1 MKRFLFAI
9 LTLIAFTATAQ
20 VENSIVLDAKSFR
33 AVQQDELTGV
43 NIDPIGL
50 DHSRQACAR
59 IKIKFDRMSKAQIDA
74 LEVKMRSNTDLTK
87 QKVADYYDNVLIL
100 EMTAKPNTRFYFYSP
115 EFGESNEVTLNLE
128 GNREYEMLASLNQT
142 FSIVVSSN
150 AENVDIYLDDVF
162 KGKTD
167 SSKSLTIKEVMI
179 GAHTLKAVYGTVS
192 SQQSI
197 EVNSGSILFR
207 QNVDTAASRPQ
218 FVVFAVEPQSAVVTI
233 EGKHYSLTDGAMRLV
248 LESGTYNYTVSAAGY
263 HSQSGTF
270 TVAGSKVTK
279 QIALTAD
286 VATVTLTVADNA
298 EIWVNG
304 EKVGNSRWSGTLN
317 SGTYIFE
324 AKKAGHSTT
333 TTSKH
338 ITSDKPQQSYTL
350 DSPKPLFGSLMI
362 DGTPIMANVTID
374 GKIVGQLPLTLDN
387 LLIGNHTVIISKSG
401 YNAHTQTVTI
411 TEGKTATVNATLT
424 KQTSQTP
431 NSTSASSG
439 KVYKVGDYYNENGK
453 KGVVFE
459 VSADGRSGKI
469 VSMKQSSEELQWSSD
484 SAEQKRLIGANSKT
498 DGAANMA
505 KVKAIYGW
513 QSKYPAFKWC
523 ADLGEGWYLPS
534 KEELHT
540 IYKCKDKLNPK
551 LTDKLLFTYWSST
564 EDDFQWSSG
573 EFCAWSVFVY
583 GGDTY
588 SNNKHY
594 DIYVRAV
601 SAFGDSSK
609 TESAAT
615 TVSNRKTSAPY
626 KVGDYYND
634 GVKEGVVFDVSADG
648 KSGKIVSM
656 GETWVDWT
664 TDGKEQS
671 RIIGA
676 SSTTDG
682 AYNMTVVKSVPDW
695 EEKYPNF
702 KWCANLGVGWYLP
715 AIEELKLLILDNT
728 VYNAVNRTLAAN
740 KGTLL
745 ANKETV
751 SYLISYLSSTEENQK
766 PNNEYKAWH
775 VFVKFGYTLD
785 LGKNRSGRA
794 RAVATFGDVSNW
806 QQSISGVKTYKVG
819 DYYNEN
825 GKQGVVIE
833 VRDGGSHGKIV
844 SMTQTELPWSD
855 KSGQRQ
861 IIGANSNINGAYN
874 MSIITAIP
882 KWEEKY
888 HAFKWC
894 ADLGEDWYLP
904 TTEDLLTIYRNKKI
918 INSKL
923 TDKILDE
930 SYWSSREDSENK
942 LCANFISMSNGSCMA
957 LGKVYYQY
965 VRAVAN
971 F

>member
-20 VENSIVLDAKSFR
+20 IEHSIVLDAKSFR
-33 AVQQDELTGV
+33 AVQQDELTGL

-59 IKIKFDRMSKAQIDA
+59 IKIKFDRMNKAQIDA

-162 KGKTD
+162 KGTTD
-167 SSKSLTIKEVMI
+167 GSKSLTIKEVMI

-192 SQQSI
+192 SQQTI

-218 FVVFAVEPQSAVVTI
+218 FVVFAVEPHSAVVTI
-233 EGKHYSLTDGAMRLV
+233 DGKHYSLTDGAMRLV

-286 VATVTLTVADNA
+286 AATVILTVADNA

-338 ITSDKPQQSYTL
+338 ITSDNPQQSYTL
-350 DSPKPLFGSLMI
+350 DSPKPLFGSLIVDGSPLMADVAI
-362 DGTPIMANVTID
+362 DGV
-374 GKIVGQLPLTLDN
+374 GVGQMPLSLDN
-387 LLIGNHTVIISKSG
+387 LLVGEHKITVSKSG
-401 YNAHTQTVTI
+401 YQPYSATI
-411 TEGKTATVNATLT
+411 TVAEGRTATVNATLT
-424 KQTSQTP
+424 KQTSQT
-431 NSTSASSG
+431 SSSSSG
-439 KVYKVGDYYNENGK
+439 KIYKVGDYYNENGK
-453 KGVVFE
+453 QGVVFE

-469 VSMKQSSEELQWSSD
+469 VSMKQSSEELRWSSD
-484 SAEQKRLIGANSKT
+484 SAEQKRLIGANSET
-498 DGAANMA
+498 NGAYNMA
-505 KVKAIYGW
+505 KVKVISGW
-513 QSKYPAFKWC
+513 RDKYPAFKWC
-523 ADLGEGWYLPS
+523 ADRGEGWYLPS

-564 EDDFQWSSG
+564 EDDYQSSSG
-573 EFCAWSVFVY
+573 AFCAWHVY
-583 GGDTY
+583 IPDGYTF
-588 SNNKHY
+588 SNYKRFY
-594 DIYVRAV
+594 VYVRAV

-615 TVSNRKTSAPY
+615 TSAP
-626 KVGDYYND
+626 
-634 GVKEGVVFDVSADG
+634 
-648 KSGKIVSM
+648 
-656 GETWVDWT
+656 
-664 TDGKEQS
+664 
-671 RIIGA
+671 
-676 SSTTDG
+676 
-682 AYNMTVVKSVPDW
+682 
-695 EEKYPNF
+695 
-702 KWCANLGVGWYLP
+702 
-715 AIEELKLLILDNT
+715 
-728 VYNAVNRTLAAN
+728 
-740 KGTLL
+740 
-745 ANKETV
+745 
-751 SYLISYLSSTEENQK
+751 
-766 PNNEYKAWH
+766 
-775 VFVKFGYTLD
+775 
-785 LGKNRSGRA
+785 
-794 RAVATFGDVSNW
+794 
-806 QQSISGVKTYKVG
+806 YKVG

-825 GKQGVVIE
+825 GKQGVVFE
-833 VRDGGSHGKIV
+833 VSADGRSGKIV
-844 SMTQTELPWSD
+844 SMKQSVERLKWSSD
-855 KSGQRQ
+855 DAEQKRL
-861 IIGANSNINGAYN
+861 IGANSKTDGAAN
-874 MSIITAIP
+874 MAKVKARPDWQS
-882 KWEEKY
+882 KY
-888 HAFKWC
+888 PAFKWC
-894 ADLGEDWYLP
+894 VDLGEGWYLP
-904 TTEDLLTIYRNKKI
+904 SIEELKVFTLNTAIHDAVNRTLIARGGT
-918 INSKL
+918 KL
-923 TDKILDE
+923 YDKGE
-930 SYWSSREDSENK
+930 NGWYWSSTESDEK
-942 LCANFISMSNGSCMA
+942 YKGYFCVWIVEMLGGYTGSYRKDDD
-957 LGKVYYQY
+957 GY
-965 VRAVAN
+965 VRAVSA

>member
-20 VENSIVLDAKSFR
+20 MENSIVLDAKSFR
-33 AVQQDELTGV
+33 AVQQDALTGV

-59 IKIKFDRMSKAQIDA
+59 VKIKFDRMNKAQIDA

-167 SSKSLTIKEVMI
+167 GSKSLTIKEVMI

-233 EGKHYSLTDGAMRLV
+233 DGKHYSLTDGAMRLV

-263 HSQSGTF
+263 HSQSGSF

-338 ITSDKPQQSYTL
+338 ITSDNPQQSYTL
-350 DSPKPLFGSLMI
+350 DSPKPLFGSLI
-362 DGTPIMANVTID
+362 VDGSPLMADVAVD
-374 GKIVGQLPLTLDN
+374 GKSVGQMPLSLDN
-387 LLIGNHTVIISKSG
+387 LLVGEHKITVSKSG
-401 YNAHTQTVTI
+401 YQPYTTTVTI
-411 TEGKTATVNATLT
+411 AEGKAASVNITLT
-424 KQTSQTP
+424 KQTS
-431 NSTSASSG
+431 SSSSSG
-439 KVYKVGDYYNENGK
+439 KIYKVGDYYSENGK
-453 KGVVFE
+453 K
-459 VSADGRSGKI
+459 
-469 VSMKQSSEELQWSSD
+469 
-484 SAEQKRLIGANSKT
+484 
-498 DGAANMA
+498 
-505 KVKAIYGW
+505 
-513 QSKYPAFKWC
+513 
-523 ADLGEGWYLPS
+523 
-534 KEELHT
+534 
-540 IYKCKDKLNPK
+540 
-551 LTDKLLFTYWSST
+551 
-564 EDDFQWSSG
+564 
-573 EFCAWSVFVY
+573 
-583 GGDTY
+583 
-588 SNNKHY
+588 
-594 DIYVRAV
+594 
-601 SAFGDSSK
+601 
-609 TESAAT
+609 
-615 TVSNRKTSAPY
+615 
-626 KVGDYYND
+626 
-634 GVKEGVVFDVSADG
+634 GVVFDVSADG

-656 GETWVDWT
+656 GETWEDWT

-702 KWCANLGVGWYLP
+702 KWCANLGEGWYLP

-775 VFVKFGYTLD
+775 VFVKYGYTLD
-785 LGKNRSGRA
+785 LGKDRSGLA

-904 TTEDLLTIYRNKKI
+904 TTEDLRTIYRNKKI

-942 LCANFISMSNGSCMA
+942 LCADFISMSNGSCMA
-957 LGKVYYQY
+957 LGKVYYRY

>member
-20 VENSIVLDAKSFR
+20 VENSIVIDTKSFR
-33 AVQQDELTGV
+33 AVQTDALTGV

-59 IKIKFDRMSKAQIDA
+59 VKIKFDRMSKAQIDA

-100 EMTAKPNTRFYFYSP
+100 EMTAKPNTRFYLYSP

-150 AENVDIYLDDVF
+150 TENVDIYLDDVF

-167 SSKSLTIKEVMI
+167 GSKSLTIKEVMI

-192 SQQSI
+192 SQQTI

-233 EGKHYSLTDGAMRLV
+233 DGKHYSLTDGAMRLV

-286 VATVTLTVADNA
+286 AATVTLTVADNA

-338 ITSDKPQQSYTL
+338 ITSDNPQQSYTL
-350 DSPKPLFGSLMI
+350 DSPKPLFGSLIVDGSPLMADVAI
-362 DGTPIMANVTID
+362 DGV
-374 GKIVGQLPLTLDN
+374 GVGQMPLSLDN
-387 LLIGNHTVIISKSG
+387 LLVGEHKVTVSKSG
-401 YNAHTQTVTI
+401 YQPYTTTI
-411 TEGKTATVNATLT
+411 TIAEGKAATV
-424 KQTSQTP
+424 
-431 NSTSASSG
+431 SAELIKGS
-439 KVYKVGDYYNENGK
+439 KIYKVGDYYNENGK
-453 KGVVFE
+453 EGVVFE

-469 VSMKQSSEELQWSSD
+469 VSMKQSAEELEWSSD
-484 SAEQKRLIGANSKT
+484 GKEQRCLIGANSTT

-505 KVKAIYGW
+505 KVKTISGW
-513 QSKYPAFKWC
+513 RSKYPAFKWC

-551 LTDKLLFTYWSST
+551 LTDKLQHTSYCWSST
-564 EDDFQWSSG
+564 EDNKQFSG
-573 EFCAWSVFVY
+573 YFCAW
-583 GGDTY
+583 GGDMGRGVTG
-588 SNNKHY
+588 Y
-594 DIYVRAV
+594 DYKFNDHYVRAV

-609 TESAAT
+609 SESDAT
-615 TVSNRKTSAPY
+615 TSAPY
-626 KVGDYYND
+626 KVGDYYNEN
-634 GVKEGVVFDVSADG
+634 GKKGVVFDVSADG

-664 TDGKEQS
+664 TDGKERS

-702 KWCANLGVGWYLP
+702 KWCANLGEGWYLP

-751 SYLISYLSSTEENQK
+751 SYLTSYLSSTEENQK
-766 PNNEYKAWH
+766 SNNEYQAWH
-775 VFVKFGYTLD
+775 VFVKYGYTLD
-785 LGKNRSGRA
+785 LGKDRSGRA

-819 DYYNEN
+819 GYYNEN

-861 IIGANSNINGAYN
+861 IIGANSRINGAYN

-904 TTEDLLTIYRNKKI
+904 TTEDLVTIYRNKKI

-942 LCANFISMSNGSCMA
+942 LCANFISMSNGDCMA
-957 LGKVYYQY
+957 LGKVYYRY